1 MSGADPRGV
10 VLVVDDDPRA
20 LRLIQLVLEHD
31 GYRVLPAADP
41 ATARELFLAESPDV
55 VATDLMLPGMNGI
68 DLCRWMRER
77 STGPRLAGLLLIT
90 AMDTVETRSAAAAAG
105 IDDLVTK
112 PVEPAELRRRV
123 HRLLRRADGF
133 TV

>member
-41 ATARELFLAESPDV
+41 ATARDLFLAGTPDV
-55 VATDLMLPGMNGI
+55 VATDLMLPGMSGI

-77 STGPRLAGLLLIT
+77 SAAGRTPGLLLIT

-112 PVEPAELRRRV
+112 PVEPAELRRRIE
-123 HRLLRRADGF
+123 RLLGRDDGL

>member
-1 MSGADPRGV
+1 MSAAEPRGT

-31 GYRVLPAADP
+31 GHRVLPAADP

-68 DLCRWMRER
+68 DLCRWMREH
-77 STGPRLAGLLLIT
+77 SAGPRPAGLLLIT

-112 PVEPAELRRRV
+112 PVEPAELRLRV

>member
-1 MSGADPRGV
+1 MNGADSRGV
-10 VLVVDDDPRA
+10 VLVVDDDPGA

-41 ATARELFLAESPDV
+41 GTARELFLAESPDV

-77 STGPRLAGLLLIT
+77 AIGARAPGLLLVT

-112 PVEPAELRRRV
+112 PVEPADLRNRV
-123 HRLLRRADGF
+123 RRLLRRADGL